1 MVFSFGLPLCKLL
14 QKEQM
19 DLKLAVSLAK
29 DIIGSLEEIR
39 RNCDSEFNKLF
50 LEAKVSLLVY
60 NLFILCI
67 VKYNFLKV
75 IM

>member
-1 MVFSFGLPLCKLL
+1 MY
-14 QKEQM
+14 
-19 DLKLAVSLAK
+19 LKLAVSLAK

-50 LEAKVSLLVY
+50 LEEKVSLLVY

-67 VKYNFLKV
+67 VKYHFLKIV
-75 IM
+75 M

>member
-1 MVFSFGLPLCKLL
+1 
-14 QKEQM
+14 M

-50 LEAKVSLLVY
+50 IEAKVSLLVY

-67 VKYNFLKV
+67 VKYHFLKIV
-75 IM
+75 M

>member
-1 MVFSFGLPLCKLL
+1 
-14 QKEQM
+14 M

-60 NLFILCI
+60 NLFILLMYCKI
-67 VKYNFLKV
+67 SFFKNCNV
-75 IM
+75 IFIILINTLFIYLL

>member
-1 MVFSFGLPLCKLL
+1 
-14 QKEQM
+14 M

-39 RNCDSEFNKLF
+39 RNRDSEFNKLF
-50 LEAKVSLLVY
+50 MEAKVSLLVY

-67 VKYNFLKV
+67 VKYHFLKIV
-75 IM
+75 M

>member
-1 MVFSFGLPLCKLL
+1 
-14 QKEQM
+14 M
-19 DLKLAVSLAK
+19 DLKLAVSLSK
-29 DIIGSLEEIR
+29 DIIGSLEQIR

-67 VKYNFLKV
+67 LKYRFLKIV
-75 IM
+75 M

>member
-1 MVFSFGLPLCKLL
+1 
-14 QKEQM
+14 M

-60 NLFILCI
+60 NLFILLMYCRI
-67 VKYNFLKV
+67 SFSKNCNV
-75 IM
+75 IFIILINTLFIYLL

>member
-1 MVFSFGLPLCKLL
+1 
-14 QKEQM
+14 M

-39 RNCDSEFNKLF
+39 QNCDSEFNKLF
-50 LEAKVSLLVY
+50 MEAKVSLLVY

-67 VKYNFLKV
+67 VKYNFLKIV
-75 IM
+75 CNIYNINKYIIYLFIII